1 VTQHRVQNFCW
12 YELPVKWITGPD
24 GHARVAASL
33 ARAFDLLQMPR
44 YAAICRSATTRD
56 ILAAYQTGTGKG
68 KAAFRRAVTKS
79 GITPPDLPG
88 LTWGAG
94 EPDISWAISRTAN
107 LCRALDLLTPGS
119 DWPDRRYQLTPIGTA
134 TALEALRAH
143 ATGPRTL
150 T

>member
-56 ILAAYQTGTGKG
+56 ILAAYQTGTEKG
-68 KAAFRRAVTKS
+68 NNIR
-79 GITPPDLPG
+79 G
-88 LTWGAG
+88 
-94 EPDISWAISRTAN
+94 
-107 LCRALDLLTPGS
+107 
-119 DWPDRRYQLTPIGTA
+119 
-134 TALEALRAH
+134 
-143 ATGPRTL
+143 
-150 T
+150 